1 MPQGSNYAQRL
12 RPIGQMLEDLRVE
25 SFTLKADG
33 DDFLVQGR
41 KREEPRIP
49 APEKPLQLVWRLLR
63 RKAPEP
69 EEPPVPSSSIVEL
82 RYTAEEITQLDSAG
96 QSRRSG
102 PGTSP
107 EPHAVSQ
114 ILRAVGAFIDQ
125 KEAQLLGVSKDEQNI
140 TVEYRSSLNAK
151 VSQEF
156 TIASLY
162 DFWVRMYLRRKRA
175 E

>member
-1 MPQGSNYAQRL
+1 MAEHSNYAQLL
-12 RPIGQMLEDLRVE
+12 RPIGQMLEGLGVE
-25 SFTLKADG
+25 SFTLKVDG
-33 DDFLVQGR
+33 DDFLVRGR
-41 KREEPRIP
+41 KREEPLTP
-49 APEKPLQLVWRLLR
+49 MPEKPLQVVWRLLR

-69 EEPPVPSSSIVEL
+69 EKTPAPTSNVVEL
-82 RYTAEEITQLDSAG
+82 RYTREEVARMDSAG

-102 PGTSP
+102 PGASP

-125 KEAQLLGVSKDEQNI
+125 KEGQLLGVSKEEQNI
-140 TVEYRSSLNAK
+140 TVEYRSSLNAN

>member
-1 MPQGSNYAQRL
+1 MAQDSNYAQLL
-12 RPIGQMLEDLRVE
+12 RPIGQMLEGLGIE
-25 SFTLKADG
+25 SFTLKVES

-41 KREEPRIP
+41 KREEPRTL
-49 APEKPLQLVWRLLR
+49 APEKPLQVVWRLLR

-69 EEPPVPSSSIVEL
+69 EETPDPSSSLVEL
-82 RYTAEEITQLDSAG
+82 RYTREEIARMDSAG

-125 KEAQLLGVSKDEQNI
+125 KDGQLLGIRKDEQNI
-140 TVEYRSSLNAK
+140 TIEYRSALNAN